1 MPAYKAKDMKRK
13 KRFFNMYLTTTV
25 SVAMVLFM
33 VGLESMVLL
42 SAHHLVSD
50 LRQNLAL
57 TVIMTQNADSESAN
71 RLQAVL
77 EAMPATASYSFI
89 SRQQALEE
97 HIAGLGEDPT
107 KFLGYNPLSDSY
119 ELHLQPVYANH
130 DSIAQIT
137 EKLTEL
143 PYVEQVLYQEDI
155 VKVLDHNVNKLSLV
169 LGVCALVLLV
179 IAWILII
186 NTIRLHIYSKRFI
199 INTMRLVGAT
209 SWVIRR
215 PFVARS
221 VRMGLEAALL
231 TLVALVGVYYYVF
244 HSLHIALFPLTKENI
259 GVIALSVLLS
269 GLIIT
274 YFASLVAT
282 SRYVR
287 MKVEKMYEI

>member
-1 MPAYKAKDMKRK
+1 MKRK
-13 KRFFNMYLTTTV
+13 RRFFNMYLTTTI
-25 SVAMVLFM
+25 SVAMVLFLI
-33 VGLESMVLL
+33 GLESMILL
-42 SAHHLVSD
+42 SAHHLISD
-50 LRQNLAL
+50 MRENLAL
-57 TVIMTQNADSESAN
+57 TVILYSNADSASVK
-71 RLQAVL
+71 RLQNVL
-77 EAMPATASYSFI
+77 EAMPSTASYTFI
-89 SRQQALEE
+89 SKQQALEE

-119 ELHLQPVYANH
+119 ELHLQSAYTNQ
-130 DSIAQIT
+130 DSIAQLT

-155 VKVLDHNVNKLSLV
+155 VKVLDHNVNKVSIV
-169 LGVCALVLLV
+169 LGICALILLV

-209 SWVIRR
+209 PWVIRR
-215 PFVARS
+215 PFVGRS

-231 TLVALVGVYYYVF
+231 TLLALVGVYYYVAE
-244 HSLHIALFPLTKENI
+244 SLHITLFPLTKENVGI
-259 GVIALSVLLS
+259 IVLSVLLS

-282 SRYVR
+282 GRYVR